1 MSLYKFVESN
11 ITECPEL
18 LLLSNEK
25 TADINYY
32 SIYKFYRSRE
42 KRFPIQSFLDILLHD
57 SLSRCSQN
65 VVEYE
70 LLKQKTRKIAGL
82 LQSKF
87 DLKIGTEFKTKQ

>member
-11 ITECPEL
+11 LTECPEL
-18 LLLSNEK
+18 LLLSNSK
-25 TADINYY
+25 TEINYN
-32 SIYKFYRSRE
+32 SIYNFYRSKE

-87 DLKIGTEFKTKQ
+87 DLKIATELNSI